1 MRENIRI
8 KFKSLQIPLSKY
20 TIFKRRQTPDLPLCV
35 CVCLG
40 AGGGGTCLAEWSW
53 RLDRPEQEEFRSARG
68 LQLVPCRSLL
78 APLLLRCV
86 AIQFPLW
93 VIFWKPEQLQGGCQ
107 VVYLSTWSRA

>member
-1 MRENIRI
+1 M
-8 KFKSLQIPLSKY
+8 FLFCYL
-20 TIFKRRQTPDLPLCV
+20 
-35 CVCLG
+35 LG
-40 AGGGGTCLAEWSW
+40 GDGGTCLAEWSW

-78 APLLLRCV
+78 APLLLRCA

-107 VVYLSTWSRA
+107 VVYLSGAEPEWAHVDL